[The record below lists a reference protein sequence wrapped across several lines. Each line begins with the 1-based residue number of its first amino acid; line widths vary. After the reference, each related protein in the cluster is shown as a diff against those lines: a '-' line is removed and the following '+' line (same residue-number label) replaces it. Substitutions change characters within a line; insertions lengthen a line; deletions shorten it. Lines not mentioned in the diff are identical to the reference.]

1 MKLPKIITCSFC
13 KKKISKINK
22 DLYLYFP
29 NNKKKLFCS
38 EVCIKDYQNKDNNM
52 EIKVST
58 TNKEDFNL
66 VCDNL
71 LNLVKVV
78 KFEKEIKVFCNH
90 TQNKHQLE
98 LIIK

>member
-1 MKLPKIITCSFC
+1 
-13 KKKISKINK
+13 
-22 DLYLYFP
+22 
-29 NNKKKLFCS
+29 
-38 EVCIKDYQNKDNNM
+38 M